1 MTVNNT
7 QYMSRDEFREG
18 VFKRDSYKCIVCGQP
33 AKDAHHLIERRL
45 FGESQGYFIDNGVS
59 LCETHHIEAEQTTL
73 TCDFLREK
81 ANIKNIILPEH
92 FETEY
97 KYDKWGNVLLPNGNR
112 LKGELFFDESVQ
124 KILNQGGV
132 LNTFQK
138 YIKYPRTYHV
148 HWSNLSSDDKMLK
161 DESNFI
167 GKRVIVSLKMDGE
180 NTSVYNDY
188 IHARSL
194 DSNNHESRNWVK
206 GMLSKVSYLL
216 DDNMRICGE
225 NLYAVHTV
233 RYNDLKSYFYMFSF
247 WIDNMC
253 LSWEETVQ
261 YATIL
266 GLETVPVI
274 YDGIYDKEKIIT
286 AFEPYRLSNEG
297 YVIRLSGEFSFFDF
311 RKSVA
316 KYVRPEFRNALNEK
330 DEHWTTKKIEKNK
343 LIE

>member
-1 MTVNNT
+1 
-7 QYMSRDEFREG
+7 
-18 VFKRDSYKCIVCGQP
+18 
-33 AKDAHHLIERRL
+33 
-45 FGESQGYFIDNGVS
+45 
-59 LCETHHIEAEQTTL
+59 
-73 TCDFLREK
+73 LREK
-81 ANIKNIILPEH
+81 CQIKNIILPEH
-92 FETEY
+92 FENEY

-124 KILNQGGV
+124 KILGEAGI

-161 DESNFI
+161 DDSIFI
-167 GKRVIVSLKMDGE
+167 DKNVVCSLKMDGE
-180 NTSVYNDY
+180 NTTCYNDY

-206 GMLSKVSYLL
+206 GMLAKVSYLL

-233 RYNDLKSYFYMFSF
+233 RYNILKSYFYMFSF

-253 LSWEETVQ
+253 LSWEETLQ
-261 YATIL
+261 YASIL
-266 GLETVPVI
+266 GLETVPVF
-274 YDGIYDKEKIIT
+274 YEGLYDKEKIIA
-286 AFEPYRLSNEG
+286 AFSSHEKDNEG
-297 YVIRLSGEFSFFDF
+297 YVIRLAGEFNYIDF

-316 KYVRPEFRNALNEK
+316 KYVRPEFRDSLNER
-330 DEHWTTKKIEKNK
+330 DEHWITKKIEKNK
-343 LIE
+343 LIIP